1 MRFFLLFI
9 SLCSFSIL
17 SCQKAEEK
25 KPNILFILTDD
36 QGWGDMSS
44 HGNDI
49 IETPNLDLLSQNGA
63 EFDRFY
69 VSPLCAPT
77 RASLLTGR
85 YHLKTGA
92 TSVSNGL
99 EIMDTEE
106 ETIAEVFKAN
116 GYKTGIFGKWHNGS
130 HYPNRPTDQ
139 GFDEFIGFCA
149 GHWSNYFD
157 TKLDSN
163 NTEIQSTGFITD
175 YLTDKAIDF
184 IDRNKEEPF
193 LCYVPFNAPHSPF
206 QVPDSYYDKYKAKGL
221 DDELA
226 SIYGLVD
233 NVDANIGRLLEK
245 LESEGLSENTIVIF
259 MSDNGPNGVR
269 YNGEMKGV
277 KGHVDEGGVRVP
289 AMINW
294 PDKIARGR
302 KIGGMAAHIDWLP
315 TLKELCGIQQESKK
329 EIDGISLAN
338 VLLNSE
344 TEIPER
350 AVFSHVAFLE
360 KDLKNNPGALR
371 TGENLMV
378 FKGKKPELY
387 FLDSDPSQETDIS
400 KSNTTLTENL
410 FNKYIDWFKD
420 ASKNYQSVKPT
431 SVNTDYIELPAYEA
445 QFSGNLKYEE
455 GHGWAHDWLKNW
467 TSTTDQ
473 MSWLINS
480 TEETELN
487 AYLIYNCP
495 EASINA
501 EIKLEIG
508 NNKVS
513 NTISQAFEGT
523 LIHSPDRITRKEAYE
538 KDWAKMKIGNIKIP
552 KGTNEIVLSA
562 LSIPNSEVA
571 EVKAIVLS
579 KE

>member
-1 MRFFLLFI
+1 MRFSLLI
-9 SLCSFSIL
+9 LALCAF
-17 SCQKAEEK
+17 SCQNTEEK
-25 KPNILFILTDD
+25 RPNLLFILTDD
-36 QGWGDMSS
+36 QGWGDMTS
-44 HGNDI
+44 HGNAV

-99 EIMDTEE
+99 EIMDSEE
-106 ETIAEVFKAN
+106 ETIAEVFKTN

-163 NTEIQSTGFITD
+163 NTEIQSKGFITD

-206 QVPDSYYDKYKAKGL
+206 QVPDSYFDKYKAKGL
-221 DDELA
+221 DNELA
-226 SIYGLVD
+226 SIYGMVD
-233 NVDANIGRLLEK
+233 NVDFNIGRLLEK
-245 LESEGLSENTIVIF
+245 LENEGLKENTIVVF
-259 MSDNGPNGVR
+259 MSDNGPNSVR
-269 YNGEMKGV
+269 YNGVMKGV
-277 KGHVDEGGVRVP
+277 KGRVDEGGVKVP
-289 AMINW
+289 SMINW
-294 PDKIARGR
+294 PNKIAKGR
-302 KIGGMAAHIDWLP
+302 KIDGLAAHIDWLP
-315 TLKELCGIQQESKK
+315 TLKELCGIEQSSEK

-344 TEIPER
+344 EVIPER
-350 AVFSHVAFLE
+350 EIFSHVAFLA
-360 KDLKNNPGALR
+360 KDLKNHPGALR

-378 FKGKKPELY
+378 FKGESPELY
-387 FLDSDPSQETDIS
+387 TLSTDPSQKTNIAKTNSSLTD
-400 KSNTTLTENL
+400 NL
-410 FNKYIDWFKD
+410 YKKYIAWFQD
-420 ASKNYQSVKPT
+420 ASKNYQAIKPV

-467 TSTTDQ
+467 TSPSDQ
-473 MSWLINS
+473 MSWLVNS
-480 TEETELN
+480 SEETELN

-495 EASINA
+495 EESLDAI
-501 EIKLEIG
+501 IKVQIG
-508 NNKVS
+508 DSDVTNGV
-513 NTISQAFEGT
+513 TEAFEGT
-523 LIHSPDRITRKEAYE
+523 LINSPDRITRKEAYE
-538 KDWAKMKIGNIKIP
+538 KTWAKMKIGNIKIP

-571 EVKAIVLS
+571 EVKALVLS
-579 KE
+579 KN